1 MTNSKMGDR
10 IRPDLRRPTID
21 RSSNKPLYTQLAS
34 ILHQQ
39 ILAGVFSPGERLPSE
54 NALVAEH
61 KVSPMTV
68 RRAINLLAAQD
79 VIYTE
84 KGSGT
89 FVKAVEL
96 DDAAF
101 YLHDLTELF
110 ADDRHTTVKVIEAKF
125 VPADE
130 RIARKLQVAPREKVI
145 YVRRLL
151 LAHGKPALYHRGHL
165 INDPK
170 RPVVEAEL
178 QVTDLKGIFQGSG
191 SQLIKSGEI
200 FLEAT
205 VLNAEE
211 SGLLNLPSGT
221 PGMMLEH
228 IFYDFDDRPLS
239 WGWFVCASDRLRLHT
254 WVGLELSDGT
264 RDERTR

>member
-1 MTNSKMGDR
+1 MTEPETGGR
-10 IRPDLRRPTID
+10 TTLGLRHLTLD
-21 RSSNKPLYTQLAS
+21 RSSNKPLYAQLARL
-34 ILHQQ
+34 IHQQ
-39 ILAGVFSPGERLPSE
+39 ILAGVFGPGERLPSE
-54 NALVAEH
+54 NALVEQH

-96 DDAAF
+96 NDAAF

-110 ADDRHTTVKVIEAKF
+110 ADDEHTTVKVIEAKF

-130 RIARKLQVAPREKVI
+130 RIARKLQVAPGEKVI

-151 LAHGKPALYHRGHL
+151 LAHGRPALYHRGHL
-165 INDPK
+165 VNDPT

-205 VLNAEE
+205 SLNDEE
-211 SGLLNLPSGT
+211 TRLLNLPPAT

-254 WVGLELSDGT
+254 WVGLDMSDGK